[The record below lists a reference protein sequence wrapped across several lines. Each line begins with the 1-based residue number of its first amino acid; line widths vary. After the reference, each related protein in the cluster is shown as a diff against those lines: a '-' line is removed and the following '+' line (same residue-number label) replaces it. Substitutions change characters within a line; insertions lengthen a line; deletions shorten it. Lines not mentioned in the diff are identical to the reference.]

1 MTLMEKLATHLLR
14 SSSLF
19 TVLLAWMAGLS
30 LAASENGLVPFSR
43 LTRDDRQALEEVVRG
58 PTLSR
63 EVRGVKFRSRKEV
76 YEYLLNHPDF
86 AAAVARAFGLSEYQI
101 VKDVDVVRASGD
113 SYWGTDGAG
122 VTGHFRVV
130 YADGKKRVFF
140 LDGTLNKKWLP
151 TIFARSVMVLI
162 FEYKANGEGSYV
174 ENDLYGY
181 IKIDNTFV
189 AYLVKLLQPIIGT
202 MAHEKIKHIL
212 SVGATVSEL
221 AYRDPAGFL
230 RKLEESPELSRQELD
245 GFRRTFYVNVQ

>member
-1 MTLMEKLATHLLR
+1 MEKFATHLLR
-14 SSSLF
+14 FSSLI

-63 EVRGVKFRSRKEV
+63 EIKGVKFRSRKEV

-86 AAAVARAFGLSEYQI
+86 AAAVARTFGLSEYQI
-101 VKDVDVVRASGD
+101 VKDVEVVRASGD
-113 SYWGTDGAG
+113 SYRGTDGTG

-130 YADGKKRVFF
+130 YADEKKRVFF

-162 FEYKANGEGSYV
+162 FEHKANGEGSYV

-189 AYLVKLLQPIIGT
+189 AYLVKLLQPIIGS

-221 AYRDPAGFL
+221 AYRDPADFL

-245 GFRRTFYVNVQ
+245 EFRRTLYVNAQ